1 LAAPCAL
8 SEIHQFVTR
17 NKQAPPDEHENERHT
32 GLTKRMRD
40 SEWSQ
45 LMRAAIKGDDGAY
58 QRFLTDVSRSLRA
71 MVRRGF
77 GSTEIAG
84 SDAEDVVQEVIL
96 AIHMKRHTWD
106 QTKPI
111 GPWIVAITRNKMIDE
126 IRRRGR
132 RTEVPIEGLLDVLEA
147 PGQEDAI
154 NAYDANRVLDGLN
167 GKARDIVKSI
177 AIDGHSARDVA
188 ERLGMSEVAVRVQLH
203 RSLKSLSDAYQEK
216 QSP

>member
-1 LAAPCAL
+1 MG
-8 SEIHQFVTR
+8 VT
-17 NKQAPPDEHENERHT
+17 E
-32 GLTKRMRD
+32 RMRD

-45 LMRAAIKGDDGAY
+45 LMRAAISGDQSAY
-58 QRFLTDVSRSLRA
+58 QRFLTEASRALRA
-71 MVRRGF
+71 MVRRGL
-77 GSTEIAG
+77 GSTEISG

-132 RTEVPIEGLLDVLEA
+132 RTEVPIDGLLDILEA
-147 PGQEDAI
+147 PGHDDAS
-154 NAYDANRVLDGLN
+154 NSYDAGRILEGLS

-177 AIDGHSARDVA
+177 AIDGYSTREVA

-203 RSLKSLSDAYQEK
+203 RSLKALAETYQEK
-216 QSP
+216 QSQ